1 MSGIIAK
8 NGGLVLANDGVTAI
22 TESSN
27 SHGEGSYKVT
37 TSLDGVAKEQYIIVK
52 PSVVFDSI
60 FPSTEEGIAKL
71 TELKKKATTS
81 ITNGALASD
90 INQQIGTVGFGRAHS
105 SAITVVNSAAEPVGP
120 GES

>member
-22 TESSN
+22 TESSG
-27 SHGEGSYKVT
+27 SHGENSYKVT
-37 TSLDGVAKEQYIIVK
+37 TSLDGTAKEQFIIAK

-60 FPSTEEGIAKL
+60 FPSTEEGQFKL
-71 TELKKKATTS
+71 TELKKEAIMS

-90 INQQIGTVGFGRAHS
+90 INQQVGTVGFGRAHS
-105 SAITVVNSAAEPVGP
+105 SAITVVNSAAEPVP
-120 GES
+120 GNE